1 MGVYFLWIL
10 STPHAMPT
18 PTPHPFDVD
27 VLVFA
32 AQEGDK
38 EAFGQLYD
46 LYFDPIYRYVYYRA
60 PVDEVDDLVETI
72 FIKAW
77 MNLDKYEKR
86 DVQFS
91 SWLFRI
97 AHNAVIDYRRA
108 HRSIAEI
115 DPEMPDLS
123 DKQAPKALTEKT
135 MLSKTVREAVDQL
148 KEPYRQ
154 VITLKFLIGL
164 SNPEIA
170 EVLGEREGNVRVL
183 QFRALKELK
192 DLLSEKGVKSEFL

>member
-1 MGVYFLWIL
+1 M
-10 STPHAMPT
+10 STPS
-18 PTPHPFDVD
+18 PHPFDID
-27 VLVFA
+27 ALVFA

-38 EAFGQLYD
+38 EAYAQIYD
-46 LYFDPIYRYVYYRA
+46 TYFDPIYRYVYYRA

-115 DPEMPDLS
+115 DPELEDTS
-123 DKQAPKALTEKT
+123 DKQAPKSLTEKT
-135 MLSKTVREAVDQL
+135 MLSKVVREAVDQL
-148 KEPYRQ
+148 KEPYKQ

-164 SNPEIA
+164 SNEEIA

-183 QFRALKELK
+183 QYRALKELK
-192 DLLSEKGVKSEFL
+192 GLLSERGMKSEFL